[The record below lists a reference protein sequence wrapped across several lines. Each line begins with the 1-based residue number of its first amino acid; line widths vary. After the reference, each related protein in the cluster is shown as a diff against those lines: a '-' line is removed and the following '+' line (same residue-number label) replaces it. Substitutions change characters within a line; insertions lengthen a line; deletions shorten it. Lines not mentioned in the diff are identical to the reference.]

1 MPYPITRLLR
11 WGVCTALAMTLAAC
25 GDNPSPSASSNTG
38 TAGVPQQPL
47 LLIVIVDPTA
57 SASTERQ
64 QWVET
69 FERLVSTYLPEEAQ
83 VVLIHAEHQPKLGR
97 SMRYDGNRTTA
108 EQIYQAFVEALQPI
122 PCGKDAQ
129 GRDLYSGT
137 DVVGAL
143 REAVAYAAKPENAHF
158 ERKLIIGWSDLI
170 PDPSKCGRGVKTY
183 DSPTAYIPPD
193 SAKEVELVLHGI
205 DEERGRVGE
214 KVQSLRQQWENKF
227 KRLGLYHRGEQVQ
240 IERHYNL
247 KKQEITL

>member
-1 MPYPITRLLR
+1 MQQSITRLLR
-11 WGVCTALAMTLAAC
+11 WAVSTALAMTFFAC
-25 GDNPSPSASSNTG
+25 GDNSSPSASNYAG
-38 TAGVPQQPL
+38 TANVPKQPL
-47 LLIVIVDPTA
+47 LLVVIVDPTDSA
-57 SASTERQ
+57 SAERK
-64 QWVET
+64 QWVES
-69 FERLVSTYLPEEAQ
+69 FETLLSHYLPEDAQ
-83 VVLIHAEHQPKLGR
+83 VVFIHAEHQPKLGR
-97 SMRYDGNRTTA
+97 SMRYDGNRQTV
-108 EQIYQAFVEALQPI
+108 ERIYQAFIEALQPI

-143 REAVAYAAKPENAHF
+143 HEAVAYATKPENAHF

-170 PDPSKCGRGVKTY
+170 PDPSKCGGEVKTY
-183 DSPTAYIPPD
+183 DSPITYTPPD

-214 KVQSLRQQWENKF
+214 KIEILRQQWEYNF

-247 KKQEITL
+247 KKRETPY